1 MASTTSTAT
10 DLRGALERV
19 VGAEHV
25 RDDAG
30 ALLTFSTDAT
40 PLERGRPDVVVFP
53 ATTDEVAGVIRLAN
67 ERCVPVIP
75 RGSGTNL
82 SAGTVPHRG
91 GIVLVLTRMNRLIEV
106 DPGDLVAVCEPG
118 VRTIELAQAAAAEGL
133 LFPPD
138 PGSHT
143 TATIG
148 GNVAEC
154 SGGLRAL
161 KYGVTRDYVLGVE
174 AVLGSGEVIRSGGRL
189 VKDVAGYDLR
199 RLLCGSEGTLAVM
212 TELTLRL
219 MPAPE
224 ATGTGMAYFDDLAAA
239 ARAVSRVLAEGV
251 LPVTLE
257 FLDRVCIDAV
267 EGYANIGLDRSAGA
281 LLIFGQDGDRA
292 SIDRDMRRMADAC
305 EAEGATSVRIAAS
318 EEEAADVLQARR
330 AVLPALSRLEPLTIL
345 EDATAPR
352 SRWTGRSR
360 ASTASASSSCA
371 TSSASSGQSTSRS
384 CGGSRPPST
393 RTASSTRASSA
404 RDPRDERARLAGA
417 PARHLHPGAARPL
430 HLVRLLPARLPDL
443 RAHARGDVLA
453 ARADQ
458 PHARDRD
465 RRPRRGRPD
474 RRRGVLVLPRLPRV
488 RARVPGRRPV
498 RRAARGVARPRVAR
512 PAPPAEA
519 AGAAVGGGPAL
530 ARAAHG
536 PAAPPC

>member
-1 MASTTSTAT
+1 VATTTPTAT
-10 DLRGALERV
+10 DLRAALERI

-53 ATTDEVAGVIRLAN
+53 ATTEEVAAIVKLAG
-67 ERCVPVIP
+67 ERRIPVVP

-91 GIVLVLTRMNRLIEV
+91 GIVLVLTRMNRLKEISA
-106 DPGDLVAVCEPG
+106 GDLVAVCEPG
-118 VRTIELAQAAAAEGL
+118 VRTVELAQAAAGHGM

-174 AVLGSGEVIRSGGRL
+174 AVLGTGAVIRSGGRL

-219 MPAPE
+219 VPAPE
-224 ATGTGMAYFDDLAAA
+224 ATGTGMAYFDDLAGA
-239 ARAVSRVLAEGV
+239 ARAVSRVLTDGV

-267 EGYANIGLDRSAGA
+267 EGYANIGLDRDAGA
-281 LLIFGQDGDRA
+281 LLIFGQDGDET
-292 SIDRDMRRMADAC
+292 SIERDMRRMADAC
-305 EAEGATSVRIAAS
+305 EAEGATNVRIAAS
-318 EEEAADVLQARR
+318 ETEAADLLQARR

-345 EDATAPR
+345 EDATVPR
-352 SRWTGRSR
+352 SRIAEMVARIQEI
-360 ASTASASSSCA
+360 A
-371 TSSASSGQSTSRS
+371 TKHELTIGTF
-384 CGGSRPPST
+384 GH
-393 RTASSTRASSA
+393 
-404 RDPRDERARLAGA
+404 AGDGN
-417 PARHLHPGAARPL
+417 LHPTVVLDPADEAA
-430 HLVRLLPARLPDL
+430 VE
-443 RAHARGDVLA
+443 RAHAA
-453 ARADQ
+453 FEEIF
-458 PHARDRD
+458 
-465 RRPRRGRPD
+465 
-474 RRRGVLVLPRLPRV
+474 
-488 RARVPGRRPV
+488 
-498 RRAARGVARPRVAR
+498 
-512 PAPPAEA
+512 AEA
-519 AGAAVGGGPAL
+519 IAMDGTITGEHGVGIVKLAHLERQLGAEHLAL
-530 ARAAHG
+530 LRRIKAAFDPNG
-536 PAAPPC
+536 ILNPGKLGS

>member
-1 MASTTSTAT
+1 VATNASTAT
-10 DLRGALERV
+10 DLRSALERI

-25 RDDAG
+25 RDDPG

-53 ATTDEVAGVIRLAN
+53 ASTEEVAAIVALAN
-67 ERCVPVIP
+67 ERRTPVVP

-91 GIVLVLTRMNRLIEV
+91 GIVLVLTRMNRLKEISA
-106 DPGDLVAVCEPG
+106 GDLVAVCEPG
-118 VRTIELAQAAAAEGL
+118 VRTVELAQAAATEGM

-174 AVLGSGEVIRSGGRL
+174 AVLGTGEVIRSGGRL

-224 ATGTGMAYFDDLAAA
+224 ETGTGMAYFDDLADA
-239 ARAVSRVLAEGV
+239 ARAVSRVLSGGV

-292 SIDRDMRRMADAC
+292 SIDRDMRRMAEAC
-305 EAEGATSVRIAAS
+305 EAEGATSVRIAES
-318 EEEAADVLQARR
+318 EAEAADVLQARR

-345 EDATAPR
+345 EDATVPR
-352 SRWTGRSR
+352 SRI
-360 ASTASASSSCA
+360 AEMV
-371 TSSASSGQSTSRS
+371 
-384 CGGSRPPST
+384 
-393 RTASSTRASSA
+393 A
-404 RDPRDERARLAGA
+404 RIQEIAAERDLTIGTFGHAGDGNLHPTVVLDPADEAAVERAHEAFTEIFDVAIAMDGTITGEHGVGMVKL
-417 PARHLHPGAARPL
+417 RHLERQLGAEHLALLRRIKAAFDPNGILNPGKL
-430 HLVRLLPARLPDL
+430 
-443 RAHARGDVLA
+443 GS
-453 ARADQ
+453 
-458 PHARDRD
+458 
-465 RRPRRGRPD
+465 
-474 RRRGVLVLPRLPRV
+474 
-488 RARVPGRRPV
+488 
-498 RRAARGVARPRVAR
+498 
-512 PAPPAEA
+512 
-519 AGAAVGGGPAL
+519 
-530 ARAAHG
+530 
-536 PAAPPC
+536 